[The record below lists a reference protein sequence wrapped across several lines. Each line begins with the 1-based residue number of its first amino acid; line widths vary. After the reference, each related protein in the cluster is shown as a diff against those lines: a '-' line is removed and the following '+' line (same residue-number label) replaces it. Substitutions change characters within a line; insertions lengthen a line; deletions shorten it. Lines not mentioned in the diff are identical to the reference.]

1 MFVTEQ
7 KIINQLL
14 KYKFYIVL
22 LLVSLL
28 ALYVRLCL
36 FPFQSYDFNTF
47 LNPWYNQI
55 SAQGGIRAL
64 KSQVGN
70 YGITYQFIISLFT
83 YLPGKSIFWYKALSV
98 FFDYILA
105 ITGGLIVIN
114 FQNTQKKKKFLFVYS
129 IILFIPT
136 IIMNSGMWAQCDS
149 IYASFLLLSILS
161 LLKNKNKLAFV
172 YLGIAFAFKLQ
183 SIFIV
188 PFFLL
193 YYLMNK
199 KFSIFYFFL
208 SLLSFY
214 VCCLPGIIMGR
225 SIFAPFEIYFGQTN
239 ETRINLNIPNFSG
252 LLTTSSIMKNIS
264 TYEMLRNFLIC
275 ITLVV
280 LLLVYLFILNNKQ
293 LLTNQEMLIIATWTC
308 WTCVMFLPSM
318 HERYM
323 YVADVLLILMACISR
338 KFFVNAVIA
347 VFVSYMTYLFAL
359 LDAHI
364 SISNLSLLALANYI
378 MFSALIFLDAN
389 KLSIKY
395 KI

>member
-1 MFVTEQ
+1 MFVLEQ

-14 KYKFYIVL
+14 KYQFYIVL
-22 LLVSLL
+22 VLISLL

-47 LNPWYNQI
+47 LNPWYDQI
-55 SAQGGIRAL
+55 SAQGGVRAL

-83 YLPGKSIFWYKALSV
+83 YLPGKSIFWYKILSV

-114 FQNTQKKKKFLFVYS
+114 FQNTQKKEKFLFVYS
-129 IILFIPT
+129 IVLFVPT

-161 LLKNKNKLAFV
+161 LLKNRNKLTFI

-188 PFFLL
+188 PFFLIC
-193 YYLMNK
+193 YLVNK
-199 KFSIFYFFL
+199 KFSISYFLL
-208 SLLSFY
+208 SLISFY

-225 SIFAPFEIYFGQTN
+225 SIFAPFEIYFGQTH

-252 LLTTSSIMKNIS
+252 LLTTSPIMKNIS
-264 TYEMLRNFLIC
+264 TYEMMKDFLIC
-275 ITLVV
+275 ITLVI
-280 LLLVYLFILNNKQ
+280 LLLAYLFILNNKQ
-293 LLTNQEMLIIATWTC
+293 LLTGQKILIIATWTC

-323 YVADVLLILMACISR
+323 YVADILLILLACISR
-338 KFFVNAVIA
+338 KYFVNAIIA
-347 VFVSYMTYLFAL
+347 VSLSYMTYLFAL
-359 LDAHI
+359 LNVHI
-364 SISNLSLLALANYI
+364 SIPNLSLLALANYI
-378 MFSALIFLDAN
+378 IFSVLIFLGTN
-389 KLSIKY
+389 KLTIK
-395 KI
+395 

>member
-1 MFVTEQ
+1 MFVLEQ

-22 LLVSLL
+22 VLISLL

-47 LNPWYNQI
+47 LNPWYDQI
-55 SAQGGIRAL
+55 SAQGGVRAL

-83 YLPGKSIFWYKALSV
+83 YLPGKSIFWYKILSV

-114 FQNTQKKKKFLFVYS
+114 FQNTQKKEKFLFVYS
-129 IILFIPT
+129 IVLFVPT

-161 LLKNKNKLAFV
+161 LLKNRNKLTFI

-188 PFFLL
+188 PFFLIC
-193 YYLMNK
+193 YLVNK
-199 KFSIFYFFL
+199 KFSISYFFL
-208 SLLSFY
+208 SLISFY

-225 SIFAPFEIYFGQTN
+225 SIFAPFEIYFGQTH

-252 LLTTSSIMKNIS
+252 LLTTSPIMKNIS
-264 TYEMLRNFLIC
+264 TYEMMKDFLIC
-275 ITLVV
+275 ISLVI
-280 LLLVYLFILNNKQ
+280 LLLAYLFILNNKQ
-293 LLTNQEMLIIATWTC
+293 LLTGQKILIIATWTC

-323 YVADVLLILMACISR
+323 YVADVLLILLACIS
-338 KFFVNAVIA
+338 KKYFVNAIIA
-347 VFVSYMTYLFAL
+347 VSLSYMTYLFAL
-359 LDAHI
+359 LNIHI
-364 SISNLSLLALANYI
+364 SIPNLSLLALANYI
-378 MFSALIFLDAN
+378 IFSVLIFLGS
-389 KLSIKY
+389 KFQE
-395 KI
+395 